1 MTASTARQGGRPL
14 LLRNVTVV
22 DTGDGALAP
31 GLDVFIAGGVI
42 AEITTTDHDAA
53 TAATAADATS
63 SRGRAST

>member
-1 MTASTARQGGRPL
+1 M
-14 LLRNVTVV
+14 TVV

-53 TAATAADATS
+53 IAATATDAQVVDGS
-63 SRGRAST
+63 GKYLIPGFLDMHAHPLND